1 MLADEL
7 GAVKN
12 MDAMLLEAL
21 YKQFNGYLIWLR
33 NQSLS
38 THTRRA
44 YKSRAEQYLVFLATS
59 GGDYQEVLTS
69 SETRARALS
78 DYVVYMREDIGSKP
92 NSINNALT
100 GIDSFHQ
107 FLGLEAAEVEREP
120 VPQEGPGALSRIEQQ
135 LFISVL
141 ERNKSAKKK
150 ALALLML
157 YAGLR
162 VGECAA
168 LDVRDFAVRKG
179 IITIRSRRDHRR
191 RQVLVDTTV
200 AKALREW
207 LAQRRKRFPEASDN
221 ALFLNPQGRRMSS
234 TGIYLIVQELGRLAG
249 LDVSP
254 YVLRHTCLQNLIEYG
269 RELNQVSQLAGH
281 KRLRTT
287 KRYRRGPMA
296 STGTHVPEEVGDQAP
311 LV

>member
-1 MLADEL
+1 
-7 GAVKN
+7 
-12 MDAMLLEAL
+12 MDALLLEAL

-38 THTRRA
+38 SHTRRA

-59 GGDYQEVLTS
+59 GGDYGEVLTS

-78 DYVVYMREDIGSKP
+78 DYVQYMREEIGSKP

-107 FLGLEAAEVEREP
+107 FLGLEVAEVEREP
-120 VPQEGPGALSRIEQQ
+120 VPEEGPGALNKVEQQ
-135 LFISVL
+135 LFINVL
-141 ERNKSAKKK
+141 ERNKSAKKR

-179 IITIRSRRDHRR
+179 VITIRSRRDHRR
-191 RQVLVDTTV
+191 RQVLVDETV
-200 AKALREW
+200 AQALREW
-207 LAQRRKRFPEASDN
+207 LAQRRKRFPEATDN

-234 TGIYLIVQELGRLAG
+234 TGIYLIVQELGKLAG

-287 KRYRRGPMA
+287 RRYRRGQIAGVAHGVDLQSGEQLSEM
-296 STGTHVPEEVGDQAP
+296 S
-311 LV
+311 